1 MAYKRKYMRDLFGKR
16 VPIEP
21 VKRKRKPT
29 PKVTVSAK
37 VTWDEYQKLTAIA
50 AKFGLSVSR
59 YCHDAIMQAI
69 EDHECILAPEHQWPT
84 T

>member
-1 MAYKRKYMRDLFGKR
+1 MAYKRKYTRDLFGKR

-29 PKVTVSAK
+29 PKVTVAAK
-37 VTWDEYQKLTAIA
+37 VTWGEYQQLTAIA

-59 YCHDAIMQAI
+59 YSHDAIMQAI
-69 EDHECILAPEHQWPT
+69 KEHECILNPEGKWT
-84 T
+84 TD